1 MANGDSCDT
10 ESQEESSCGRSCTE
24 AAVTDTRSVLGGGTN
39 PDPALRPKSAHLLLE
54 LRGDGQ
60 ASGFVP
66 HTYK

>member
-1 MANGDSCDT
+1 MTLSLRKSLLVD
-10 ESQEESSCGRSCTE
+10 RSCTE